1 METKN
6 LFMGETEKVNQLAAA
21 LRGDIEQLI
30 INYKEDFEGYDIPS
44 DRLKAKELAK
54 VVTSSS
60 RYGAFNFWDERKNP
74 EVTHK
79 IGDAT
84 YHNTLSSAVDL
95 YIRLCKEFKL
105 KDDGFQI
112 LEPSTYHKN
121 ASGYSV
127 ADFVEA
133 EEKCFV
139 GSTLYCVYMDAKN
152 KCAVATDS
160 RVLMISPTEY
170 NGKEGL
176 YLKNGKK
183 AEITPS
189 YPKYGQL
196 LQLEYSPLKMDE
208 NAPKNAKEAQAH
220 VKINGKNKNDAA
232 YKVGDN
238 NGTAIFVHL
247 KFAPMMKKMGYDNW
261 QIAAN
266 QNGNHIIKKAFAD
279 GTIAI
284 VTTSTNKEH
293 NNENFYSL

>member
-21 LRGDIEQLI
+21 LRGDIERFI
-30 INYKEDFEGYDIPS
+30 ENHKEEFERCGLQS
-44 DRLKAKELAK
+44 DKLKAKEINK
-54 VVTSSS
+54 VIDKNIYKFS
-60 RYGAFNFWDERKNP
+60 FNEDRDTEI
-74 EVTHK
+74 THK

-84 YHNTLSSAVDL
+84 YHNTLYSAIDL

-112 LEPSTYHKN
+112 LEASTYHKN

-133 EEKCFV
+133 EDKCFV

-152 KCAVATDS
+152 NCAVATDS

-189 YPKYGQL
+189 YPKYEQL

-220 VKINGKNKNDAA
+220 VKINDKNKNDAA

-238 NGTAIFVHL
+238 NGTAIFVYL

-266 QNGNHIIKKAFAD
+266 QNGNYIIKKAFAD